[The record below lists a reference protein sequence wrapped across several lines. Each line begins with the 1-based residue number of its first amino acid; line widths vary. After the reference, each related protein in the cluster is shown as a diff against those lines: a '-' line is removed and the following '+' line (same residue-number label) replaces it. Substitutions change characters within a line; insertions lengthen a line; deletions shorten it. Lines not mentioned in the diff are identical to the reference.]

1 MSVNTMQAAEQLKN
15 ATHSVAKKPVSTWTI
30 ALFGALLLAAGSA
43 QAQDVR
49 WSVSVGSHLPA
60 PRPVVVY
67 QQPQVVYQQPQVV
80 YLPPPQVVYQQPQVI
95 YQQPQVIYQQP
106 QVVYQQP
113 PVVYQQPPRVVYQPP
128 QQVYYVP
135 PYWRHGRHHGHHDDE
150 GDRGYG
156 RTRVMLRVAASD

>member
-113 PVVYQQPPRVVYQPP
+113 PRVVYQPP

-135 PYWRHGRHHGHHDDE
+135 PYGRRGHHGYRGYDGD
-150 GDRGYG
+150 DRGYG
-156 RTRVMLRVAASD
+156 RTRVMLRVASSD

>member
-1 MSVNTMQAAEQLKN
+1 MSVNTMQATKQLEN
-15 ATHSVAKKPVSTWTI
+15 ATHSVAKRSTSTWTI
-30 ALFGALLLAAGSA
+30 ALFGAFLLAAGSV

-80 YLPPPQVVYQQPQVI
+80 YVPPPQVVYQQPQVI

-113 PVVYQQPPRVVYQPP
+113 PRVVYQPP

-135 PYWRHGRHHGHHDDE
+135 PHWRRGHHGHGYRGYDGDE
-150 GDRGYG
+150 RGYG
-156 RTRVMLRVAASD
+156 RTRVMLRVASSD

>member
-15 ATHSVAKKPVSTWTI
+15 ATHSVAKKSTSTWTI

-49 WSVSVGSHLPA
+49 WSVSVGSHVPA
-60 PRPVVVY
+60 PRPV
-67 QQPQVVYQQPQVV
+67 VVYQQPQVV

-113 PVVYQQPPRVVYQPP
+113 PRVVYQPP

-135 PYWRHGRHHGHHDDE
+135 PYWRHGRHHGHSDDE

-156 RTRVMLRVAASD
+156 RTRVTLRVAASD